1 MNRVERPQGL
11 MSQGGSLGDPGEGG
25 PSRQDRPWA
34 AGSPPGRFVVLEGID
49 GCGKTTQLQHLGQ
62 WLPTSGLMPAGARLL
77 TSREPGG
84 TPLGVALRELLLH
97 PPAGASPCSDAE
109 LLLYAADR
117 AQHVSQVIRPALE
130 AGDWVLCDRF
140 SGSTAAYQGFG
151 RGLPLERIAALEGF
165 ATGGLEPDLTLW
177 LDLPLEESL
186 RRRGGRAA
194 DRIEASGHA
203 FLERVAA
210 GFATL
215 ARQRGWQ
222 RVDASQRSEVV
233 TQECQAA
240 LLGHAAG
247 APEGRSDG

>member
-1 MNRVERPQGL
+1 MQHDQAAVHPSWHERSWG
-11 MSQGGSLGDPGEGG
+11 
-25 PSRQDRPWA
+25 A
-34 AGSPPGRFVVLEGID
+34 VTPPGLFVVLEGID
-49 GCGKTTQLQHLGQ
+49 GCGKTTQLERLRE
-62 WLPTSGLMPAGARLL
+62 WLPTSGLMPPGARLL

-84 TPLGVALRELLLH
+84 TPLGQALRELLLH
-97 PPAGASPCSDAE
+97 PPAGAAPCSDAE

-117 AQHVSQVIRPALE
+117 AQHVARVIRPALE
-130 AGDWVLCDRF
+130 AGDWVICDRF
-140 SGSTAAYQGFG
+140 TGSTVAYQGYG

-194 DRIEASGHA
+194 DRIEASGHD

-210 GFATL
+210 GFTTL

-222 RVDASQRSEVV
+222 RVDALQSCEVV
-233 TQECQAA
+233 TLECQATLRRHA
-240 LLGHAAG
+240 AAG
-247 APEGRSDG
+247 APPGRADG

>member
-1 MNRVERPQGL
+1 VNRVDRSQGL
-11 MSQGGSLGDPGEGG
+11 ESRGGPLGDPGEAK
-25 PSRQDRPWA
+25 PSRQDRPGA
-34 AGSPPGRFVVLEGID
+34 AEPLPGRFVVLEGID
-49 GCGKTTQLQHLGQ
+49 GCGKTTQLEHLGQ
-62 WLPTSGLMPAGARLL
+62 WLPTSGLMPAGVRLL

-84 TPLGVALRELLLH
+84 TSLGRALRELLLH

-117 AQHVSQVIRPALE
+117 AQHVAQVIRPARE

-140 SGSTAAYQGFG
+140 SGSTAAYQGYG

-177 LDLPLEESL
+177 FDLPLEESL

-194 DRIEASGHA
+194 DRIEATGHA

-233 TQECQAA
+233 TQACQAT

-247 APEGRSDG
+247 APKGRADG

>member
-1 MNRVERPQGL
+1 VNRVERPQGL
-11 MSQGGSLGDPGEGG
+11 ESPGGPLGDPGEGDR
-25 PSRQDRPWA
+25 SRQHRPGA
-34 AGSPPGRFVVLEGID
+34 AGSSPGCFVVLEGID
-49 GCGKTTQLQHLGQ
+49 GCGKTTQLEHLGQ

-84 TPLGVALRELLLH
+84 TPLGQVLRELLLH

-117 AQHVSQVIRPALE
+117 AQHVSQVIRPALA

-140 SGSTAAYQGFG
+140 SGSTAAYQGYG

-210 GFATL
+210 GFVTL

-233 TQECQAA
+233 TQACQAT
-240 LLGHAAG
+240 LLGHAAWT
-247 APEGRSDG
+247 PEGRADG

>member
-1 MNRVERPQGL
+1 VNRVDRSQGL
-11 MSQGGSLGDPGEGG
+11 EFRGGPLGDPGEAK
-25 PSRQDRPWA
+25 PSRQDRPGA
-34 AGSPPGRFVVLEGID
+34 AEPLPGRFVVLEGID
-49 GCGKTTQLQHLGQ
+49 GCGKTTQLEHLGQ

-84 TPLGVALRELLLH
+84 TPLGRALRELLLH

-117 AQHVSQVIRPALE
+117 AQHVAQVIRPALE
-130 AGDWVLCDRF
+130 SGDWVLCDRF
-140 SGSTAAYQGFG
+140 SGSTAAYQGYG

-177 LDLPLEESL
+177 LDLPLEESM

-194 DRIEASGHA
+194 DRIEASGQA

-222 RVDASQRSEVV
+222 RVDALQSSEMV

-247 APEGRSDG
+247 APEGRADG

>member
-1 MNRVERPQGL
+1 MNQADRPQG
-11 MSQGGSLGDPGEGG
+11 SESRGTPQHDP
-25 PSRQDRPWA
+25 A
-34 AGSPPGRFVVLEGID
+34 PPGRVVVLEGID
-49 GCGKTTQLQHLGQ
+49 GCGKSTQLERLRE
-62 WLPTSGLMPAGARLL
+62 WLPTSGLMPSGVRLL

-84 TPLGVALRELLLH
+84 TPLGQALRELLLH

-117 AQHVSQVIRPALE
+117 AQHVAGVIRPALE

-140 SGSTAAYQGFG
+140 TGSTVAYQGYG

-177 LDLPLEESL
+177 LELPLDESL
-186 RRRGGRAA
+186 RRRRGRPA

-210 GFATL
+210 GFSTL
-215 ARQRGWQ
+215 ARERGWQ
-222 RVDASQRSEVV
+222 RVDALQSSEMVSRD
-233 TQECQAA
+233 CQAKLRLHA
-240 LLGHAAG
+240 AAG
-247 APEGRSDG
+247 AVHGRADG